1 MNAYTVQDRR
11 SLLDAIELSRHCPPA
26 DTCYCVGAI
35 VVAHNGARLAEGYS
49 RENNDPLLHAEEA
62 ALAKLGPHADIE
74 GATMVSTLEPC
85 STRRSR
91 PRSCTEL
98 ILASGIRRVVF
109 GLREPSVF
117 VDCVGAEMLRSAG
130 IEVVEIEDLGPAVEQ
145 VNAQVLRR
153 GAQLRLP
160 QDHPSA

>member
-1 MNAYTVQDRR
+1 MNAYTVRDRR
-11 SLLDAIELSRHCPPA
+11 CLLDAIELSRRCPPA

-35 VVAHNGARLAEGYS
+35 VVARNGIRLAEGFS
-49 RENNDPLLHAEEA
+49 RENDDPHLHAEEA
-62 ALAKLGPHADIE
+62 ALGKLRPDADVE
-74 GATMVSTLEPC
+74 GATIVSSLEPC

-91 PRSCTEL
+91 PRSCAEL

-130 IEVVEIEDLGPAVEQ
+130 VEVVEIEDLGPAVEQ
-145 VNAQVLRR
+145 VNAQVLGR
-153 GAQLRLP
+153 GTRLG
-160 QDHPSA
+160 